1 MLVRHCSIA
10 RKEEEVTGSC
20 QSQALATKTQ
30 QQQSK
35 DAAAKLRAMLERNQ
49 EFLNN
54 ISLSPYKT
62 VEFQGID
69 PISQKNR

>member
-1 MLVRHCSIA
+1 MLVRYCSIA

-62 VEFQGID
+62 VEFRGIGS
-69 PISQKNR
+69 ISQNNR

>member
-1 MLVRHCSIA
+1 MLVRYCSIA

>member
-1 MLVRHCSIA
+1 MLVRYCSIA

-20 QSQALATKTQ
+20 QSQAWATKTQ